1 MMIAALLAFLPTML
15 FGWSASYYAK
25 VTVGLTNAPTGEG
38 TVYAGDKGNPSDSA
52 YFTETKPVTCKVDKS
67 GTSGSAPASADVSI
81 YLSAKA
87 GYGSK
92 FDGWYDNAAGTGT
105 AMSSSADFSFTK
117 SSSGKSETAA
127 VDAGSYYAK
136 FVENT
141 HYTVS
146 VVKPDVGLTSYTITG
161 PTGFDGSGLSNGGE
175 LTAYTGE
182 SYDFK
187 CTVADGY
194 EFVKWMVNGADAGT
208 STTLTK
214 TFSSASTVQAVVN
227 KLVTYYATCQAA
239 PASCSYKVGS
249 TVVSADEYQT
259 SGYGTLTVNLS
270 APTAAS
276 GYMFAGWYEI
286 VDGNKTIISTDA
298 STTVTKKSDVT
309 LGADFVAITAPVMLV
324 TFSGIVDYDD
334 FDAAFSA
341 AKSGDKLKVVGN
353 GTLTTDAYVNPGVTL
368 EVASG
373 VTLAVADGATLY
385 IDGSAT
391 VNGAISGM
399 VSKCTKLIQQT
410 GDGTVNE
417 EIDKPNPYIPYDG
430 VKYWRTTTTTPSI
443 SVSSADSHI
452 TIVNGY
458 GKVFRTSATTAK
470 ALVCTVDMSTAV
482 NHITSIDT
490 DFTSFTSA
498 YENARQSATA
508 GSGTSQSIKGNSKLI
523 VMLANDTSASESGDQ
538 RYGFMVDC
546 AGCNLAFTATLKSN
560 YDVVILNCPYT
571 GGNQLKSTVTNTRV
585 HFFNCTKA
593 GVKIN
598 SKNSTIVNCYD
609 CGDLSISY
617 DPSTVQS
624 GEVNIYSGGPYS
636 ASFNKLWHIYGGTFK
651 SKPSTDYLWDST
663 NYEIQPEGSNWKVA
677 EKKKT
682 EYVAYT
688 LTGTTTT
695 EYESLSEA
703 IGAVVNGG
711 TVFLMQDIELEADLQ
726 IGAGREVTIEMTGC
740 DISGHN
746 IVNAGILHLEDRK
759 MTSNPGTVSS
769 GIVNNGT
776 ITIAYGEYAGS
787 IQLNGGMFTVYNG
800 TVDGSVTVASSV
812 ADPATVVNLKGGQF
826 ASRSFLHGSE
836 TKDIS
841 TICEAAEAEHVVR
854 AKNGRFRVARFPA
867 AVVTDTGT
875 MSLSAVAFKETDS
888 ALWTRFVSAPTRANF
903 AAAEWYRACELQSAF
918 DYYQTQGIDCA
929 VIVDRPIAAG
939 TLSISAPVIGTQ
951 PINSDILVSEF
962 GFSALL
968 PMVRDY
974 PHTPQYAPW
983 AYSTFLPGGEHS
995 SVSFGLINGDPANNG
1010 TLIIVQMRLA
1020 SDIQSSSGKKDYSYT
1035 QYDVIGSRRYVIGA
1049 GSDKAMIRPEVGA
1062 ATFYAKVTD
1071 ALAAAEDGATVM
1083 LTQDCEEDVVL
1094 AKAGSFT
1101 IDQNGFALTGSVT
1114 AGGDYFVEKAED
1126 GTYTVAKKGIVDENG
1141 KAQASI
1147 QEVVDAAGEG
1157 EKEVVITIPE
1167 TTTEQTV
1174 ELPQDTT
1181 LTVVQAEGS
1190 ETVVNVTPA
1199 VGYFVEAT
1207 VVEPTEEQSGTTTV
1221 YESKKITEEVV
1232 TVTKETV
1239 QELNVKLEE
1248 FQAGST
1254 ETNEVSEVAQIV
1266 KAVNNLMEN
1275 KALERA
1281 DNVEQAKSETIS
1293 LKAIVITPK
1302 AIVQEVAAESEKV
1315 VKAAAFD
1322 VTPTDTNNN
1331 KIENTSFTFRLPVA
1345 DGMTG
1350 SMVVFH
1356 EKKFFGVYPILSWSD
1371 GAKLHKYIEITSSE
1385 FSEYSYEPRRGVEY
1399 AVAKIGDVGYDSLED
1414 AVAAA
1419 AAGAK
1424 VELLK
1429 STTLTNEI
1437 AVAKT
1442 VTLDLGEFTVTA
1454 ASGKSA
1460 IQVVADGNLTVQ
1472 GTGKIVAEST
1482 KFALYT
1488 DYELSQGAKTIT
1500 IKGGVFDGAVQFNK
1514 YPLHTSATQSG
1525 EAAVPTRVTI
1535 DGGTF
1540 NGRVSIYHAP
1550 FTVNGGTFEQGLD
1563 TSDGSVTVYANYR
1576 TPVTFNGGGFRVR
1589 PTPAGSRVVVNGGVY
1604 YDNGYFKVG
1613 STAACQ
1619 ATRNGTYY
1627 ASLAEAFANI
1637 GPNTVIT
1644 VLDGDVSSIS
1654 VSLEPGQ
1661 SLTVPHPFAGTIAG
1675 KGGAALDITY
1685 DNTSGTATYRV
1696 REAGLARIEGT
1707 YYPTLQAAFD
1717 AAVAGNTVTL
1727 LGDATLA
1734 FTTLDRAITLD
1745 LNGHDVTVTSGA
1757 ANLSAGALTVVGAG
1771 RMTGLVEPSAG
1782 KINLVLKGGTYG
1794 FNPSKYVPSVIEAL
1808 PNEKDSLDWSNDR
1821 HYVFRNAA
1829 FVDGYWTTDSGVWT
1843 VVPVPKAYVS
1853 RIAEAVSAD
1862 AGAPLDAAYT
1872 FNSFNPDNGDSAI
1885 ADKVITG
1892 DGQLNLNALTD
1903 PAEIARALVVLQ
1915 EAMPFL
1921 GWHADFAVSFDKPIA
1936 AGSLTLAGQYDGW
1949 SSSWVSYSAP
1959 NAVAA
1964 NVIRRLLVDEGGAS
1978 VNDWSFEHICTKVKV
1993 FNCGARQEEDSLA
2006 GTTMKVQLRLYAPE
2020 TDEGTGSPSIGIC
2033 EYKYTFGGKAA
2044 RIGETTYDTID
2055 AAIAQVQSNDVV
2067 VVLNDYT
2074 GTVNLNECDKPF
2086 TVNRNGFVLE
2096 VTATNNIN
2104 TAEGSDWH
2112 FDRLSNG
2119 SWSYYNKPQPKSVEE
2134 AVVMVE
2140 VVAEDGEAVS
2150 LSTLTPTQA
2159 WLDEKTEA
2167 GETSAEQAVT
2177 KVEENGLQA
2186 WQNYVIGQNPTA
2198 AVRVDTEQAPI
2209 NNTPVANTLTEKVNV
2224 PADSGFTVTYELDKI
2239 EVDGTVVE
2247 GTPQSTAENFNI
2259 DLEAATDN
2267 ESGAAYFK
2275 MTAVIEATDGTGAK
2289 TKVAS
2294 ENTIGVLKV
2303 ESSATSTVIAVP
2315 WESLAANEQDIT
2327 VADLVRTATLS
2338 EGDELKVY
2346 DTATGKYRAWT
2357 LNESKEWEPVTVVG
2371 GAESE
2376 EAGDS
2381 TIARGSGVWLTRQ
2394 DTTKPIY
2401 LVGEV
2406 AEQSTTTTIAGA
2418 NEEKPTW
2425 NLVAAPTVEA
2435 VDLNEKFPD
2444 ANEGDVVLVPT
2455 DGAPKRYTYK
2465 DGSWGY
2471 DDYVK
2476 TFNKKG
2482 IEVVK
2487 VVRKTDVANVPIGTG
2502 FWYMNA
2508 GDDQNV
2514 EW

>member
-1 MMIAALLAFLPTML
+1 MMIVALLAFLPTML
-15 FGWSASYYAK
+15 FATGGGGGSSTTYYAALK
-25 VTVGLTNAPTGEG
+25 AQVSSSGGG
-38 TVYAGDKGNPSDSA
+38 KVYAG
-52 YFTETKPVTCKVDKS
+52 
-67 GTSGSAPASADVSI
+67 TSNSAPSVGSYDATSKQSEASSKTQNDKKTFYAFAQADDGFEFV
-81 YLSAKA
+81 
-87 GYGSK
+87 GWSK
-92 FDGWYDNAAGTGT
+92 SNNNSDLGTGT
-105 AMSSSADFSFTK
+105 AVGMAYRY
-117 SSSGKSETAA
+117 E
-127 VDAGSYYAK
+127 
-136 FVENT
+136 VELECN
-141 HYTVS
+141 
-146 VVKPDVGLTSYTITG
+146 
-161 PTGFDGSGLSNGGE
+161 
-175 LTAYTGE
+175 
-182 SYDFK
+182 
-187 CTVADGY
+187 
-194 EFVKWMVNGADAGT
+194 
-208 STTLTK
+208 STTSPNAT
-214 TFSSASTVQAVVN
+214 
-227 KLVTYYATCQAA
+227 TYYATFREKDLDPFSITFETSANGTYTVDGAA
-239 PASCSYKVGS
+239 PTDKPVLTKATKVVLASSDEAFLNWVING
-249 TVVSADEYQT
+249 TVVSANPYTATCTENTTIGAEFLSSEQVT
-259 SGYGTLTVNLS
+259 SANTISELTS
-270 APTAAS
+270 ALANAA
-276 GYMFAGWYEI
+276 YKKI
-286 VDGNKTIISTDA
+286 TI
-298 STTVTKKSDVT
+298 
-309 LGADFVAITAPVMLV
+309 P
-324 TFSGIVDYDD
+324 SGI
-334 FDAAFSA
+334 
-341 AKSGDKLKVVGN
+341 
-353 GTLTTDAYVNPGVTL
+353 
-368 EVASG
+368 
-373 VTLAVADGATLY
+373 TLAVAKGSTVTVPAGKLLVVDGELY
-385 IDGSAT
+385 VDGSLKVSGT
-391 VNGAISGM
+391 VKGNGKVAKNYITVSQEDTIYEPYGDVKYMKTTTISGSGSITGTIDCETGWSVKVM
-399 VSKCTKLIQQT
+399 RGDSVIARSALSSQQ
-410 GDGTVNE
+410 
-417 EIDKPNPYIPYDG
+417 PQ
-430 VKYWRTTTTTPSI
+430 
-443 SVSSADSHI
+443 
-452 TIVNGY
+452 
-458 GKVFRTSATTAK
+458 
-470 ALVCTVDMSTAV
+470 ALVCPVDSAKAI
-482 NHITSIDT
+482 NY
-490 DFTSFTSA
+490 FTSGTVTGYDTLAKAIMGTGGNASKIAVQLANATMQLSDFP
-498 YENARQSATA
+498 ENSGWRATKNSQPQTKLGA
-508 GSGTSQSIKGNSKLI
+508 KAMRVDSVGFECTTKFEQANSSGTSFACFINCKKFENGSGGYFTNAKGQFINCASVKVSLNLNDSKY
-523 VMLANDTSASESGDQ
+523 TSRAE
-538 RYGFMVDC
+538 
-546 AGCNLAFTATLKSN
+546 
-560 YDVVILNCPYT
+560 I
-571 GGNQLKSTVTNTRV
+571 
-585 HFFNCTKA
+585 
-593 GVKIN
+593 
-598 SKNSTIVNCYD
+598 YD
-609 CGDLSISY
+609 CGSVTFAKSSGNY
-617 DPSTVQS
+617 DIV
-624 GEVNIYSGGPYS
+624 GNGGGYFYMSGGPYAGRSGYVNDISKNIRASGGCFTEDPTNYKSTAELQVKKIGDYWYVAESFPEEPVQAMVVKVGESEYPSLEDAITKS
-636 ASFNKLWHIYGGTFK
+636 ASGSVIEVM
-651 SKPSTDYLWDST
+651 DSFELSG
-663 NYEIQPEGSNWKVA
+663 NIEIPEG
-677 EKKKT
+677 KT
-682 EYVAYT
+682 LE
-688 LTGTTTT
+688 
-695 EYESLSEA
+695 
-703 IGAVVNGG
+703 
-711 TVFLMQDIELEADLQ
+711 IEL
-726 IGAGREVTIEMTGC
+726 AGFNITGNATI
-740 DISGHN
+740 
-746 IVNAGILHLEDRK
+746 V
-759 MTSNPGTVSS
+759 
-769 GIVNNGT
+769 
-776 ITIAYGEYAGS
+776 
-787 IQLNGGMFTVYNG
+787 
-800 TVDGSVTVASSV
+800 
-812 ADPATVVNLKGGQF
+812 
-826 ASRSFLHGSE
+826 
-836 TKDIS
+836 
-841 TICEAAEAEHVVR
+841 
-854 AKNGRFRVARFPA
+854 
-867 AVVTDTGT
+867 
-875 MSLSAVAFKETDS
+875 
-888 ALWTRFVSAPTRANF
+888 
-903 AAAEWYRACELQSAF
+903 
-918 DYYQTQGIDCA
+918 
-929 VIVDRPIAAG
+929 
-939 TLSISAPVIGTQ
+939 
-951 PINSDILVSEF
+951 
-962 GFSALL
+962 
-968 PMVRDY
+968 
-974 PHTPQYAPW
+974 
-983 AYSTFLPGGEHS
+983 
-995 SVSFGLINGDPANNG
+995 NNG
-1010 TLIIVQMRLA
+1010 TLIIGDGSVYEEGKGDFAPSIVNNGTLSLCYGDFAGDITLNAGSTTTFYNGNFNGTLTVNDGANVNLLGGCFKQSVEDFLSEGYRELRVGSNYYAGKIFEAAVTDTTKNGYEAAYTLRAVDSEIAKVYGYSNLRSEYTDDDKWYEHAATCASIDPFSSWTIDCTVVFDRATKAGSVNFWYLYDDYLDKDLAAGEVNRCMSPIITAHNSYQISYGRFIHNDPVSSVTVAARNNTGNEFAVNNLGTVCTIEMRIYASTTSDENYLTLA
-1020 SDIQSSSGKKDYSYT
+1020 QRKF
-1035 QYDVIGSRRYVIGA
+1035 VLGA
-1049 GSDKAMIRPEVGA
+1049 GSNKAMIRQEVGA
-1062 ATFYAKVTD
+1062 ATFYATVTE
-1071 ALAAAEDGATVM
+1071 ALAAAADGATVM
-1083 LTQDCEEDVVL
+1083 LTQDCEENVVL

-1114 AGGDYFVEKAED
+1114 ADDNYFVEKAED

-1141 KAQASI
+1141 NAQASI

-1157 EKEVVITIPE
+1157 EKEVTITIPE
-1167 TTTEQTV
+1167 TTTKQTV

-1207 VVEPTEEQSGTTTV
+1207 VVEPTEEQSVTTTV

-1322 VTPTDTNNN
+1322 VTPTDTNDN

-1356 EKKFFGVYPILSWSD
+1356 EKVFFGVYPILAWND

-1644 VLDGDVSSIS
+1644 VLDGDASSIS
-1654 VSLEPGQ
+1654 VALEPGQ
-1661 SLTVPHPFAGTIAG
+1661 SLTVPNPFAGTIAG

-2020 TDEGTGSPSIGIC
+2020 TDEGTGSPSICIC

-2044 RIGETTYDTID
+2044 RIDETLYDTID
-2055 AAIAQVQSNDVV
+2055 AAIAQVKSNDVV

-2074 GTVNLNECDKPF
+2074 GAVDLNNCDKPF

-2104 TAEGSDWH
+2104 TAEGADWH

-2119 SWSYYNKPQPKSVEE
+2119 SWSYYNKPAPQSEDV

-2140 VVAEDGEAVS
+2140 IVDDEGESVS
-2150 LSTLTPTQA
+2150 LSVLTPDA
-2159 WLDEKTEA
+2159 EWLDKKTQE
-2167 GETSAEQAVT
+2167 GETAEEALA

-2186 WQNYVIGQNPTA
+2186 WQNYVLGQDPDA
-2198 AVRVDTEQAPI
+2198 AVRVDSEQSPI
-2209 NNTPVANTLTEKVNV
+2209 EATPVVNTLAVNV
-2224 PADSGFTVTYELDKI
+2224 PADSGFTVKYEIDQVSVNGDLVK
-2239 EVDGTVVE
+2239 E
-2247 GTPQSTAENFNI
+2247 GDQKDSADAEFNI
-2259 DLEAATDN
+2259 DLSQVTSN
-2267 ESGAAYFK
+2267 AYYK
-2275 MTAVIEATDGTGAK
+2275 MTAVIESTDGTGAK
-2289 TKVAS
+2289 TKVSS
-2294 ENTIGVLKV
+2294 ENTIGVLAV
-2303 ESSATSTVIAVP
+2303 TDAPANTIIPVP
-2315 WESLAANEQDIT
+2315 WSSLADGEEISVSN
-2327 VADLVRTATLS
+2327 LVRTATLKA
-2338 EGDELKVY
+2338 GDNIKAY
-2346 DTATGKYRAWT
+2346 DAKTGTYRFWT
-2357 LNESKEWEPVTVVG
+2357 LNENKEWEPNITASGSGSEVSPESDRFTIPR
-2371 GAESE
+2371 GA
-2376 EAGDS
+2376 
-2381 TIARGSGVWLTRQ
+2381 GVWLLRGEESTN
-2394 DTTKPIY
+2394 TVY
-2401 LVGEV
+2401 LVGGVSE
-2406 AEQSTTTTIAGA
+2406 SDTTSELAAGTGDGGS
-2418 NEEKPTW
+2418 KPTW
-2425 NLVAAPTVEA
+2425 NLVGNPTVETKA
-2435 VDLNEKFPD
+2435 IPAAGRD
-2444 ANEGDVVLVPT
+2444 GDQIMVPT
-2455 DGAPKRYTYK
+2455 KGAPRNYTYENGK
-2465 DGSWGY
+2465 WY
-2471 DDYVK
+2471 YYE
-2476 TFNKKG
+2476 T
-2482 IEVVK
+2482 EVVERNNVK
-2487 VVRKTDVANVPIGTG
+2487 VGVRSVRREAASVDIPAGTG
-2502 FWYMNA
+2502 FWYLNR
-2508 GDDQNV
+2508 GDAANI